1 MLSPSLSLK
10 GVGENMKLFNVKYV
24 REPRSHNKQ
33 YVYQRKVPKHLQKY
47 DRGRNNKPRSQ
58 IEVELGTTEA
68 EAVEPYPSVHERI
81 ESKLKHYKALYR
93 NGTAPR
99 HRHERLKETIAKWH
113 LDQDGEAHAGDESFC

>member
-1 MLSPSLSLK
+1 MLSPILSLK
-10 GVGENMKLFNVKYV
+10 GVGEKMKLFNVKYV

-68 EAVEPYPSVHERI
+68 EAVESYPSVHERI
-81 ESKLKHYKALYR
+81 EM
-93 NGTAPR
+93 
-99 HRHERLKETIAKWH
+99 TIII
-113 LDQDGEAHAGDESFC
+113 FP